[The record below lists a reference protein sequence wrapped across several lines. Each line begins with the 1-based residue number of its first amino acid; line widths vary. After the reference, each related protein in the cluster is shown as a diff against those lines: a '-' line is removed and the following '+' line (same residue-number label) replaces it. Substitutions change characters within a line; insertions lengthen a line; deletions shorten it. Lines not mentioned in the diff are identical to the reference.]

1 MKNNK
6 VTDSIINKV
15 VVKRWN
21 RSDNEYDRM
30 HIANDVLF
38 STFIE
43 YVDNL
48 STVADV
54 NWSVDFLNSDATL
67 ATVYVTF

>member
-1 MKNNK
+1 MKNSK
-6 VTDSIINKV
+6 FTDSIINKV

-30 HIANDVLF
+30 YVAHDVLF
-38 STFIE
+38 GTFID
-43 YVDNL
+43 YVDNI
-48 STVADV
+48 STIADV
-54 NWSVDFLNSDATL
+54 NWSVDFLNPDETL